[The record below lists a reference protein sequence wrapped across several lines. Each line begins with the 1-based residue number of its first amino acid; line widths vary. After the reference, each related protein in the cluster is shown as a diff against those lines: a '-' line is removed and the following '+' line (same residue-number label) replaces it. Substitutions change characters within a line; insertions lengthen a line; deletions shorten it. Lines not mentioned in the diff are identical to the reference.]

1 MNTNISRLSLSACLL
16 AATLAIAACASAP
29 EQKPAPAA
37 EATKPAL
44 PKDAALAANVKTALD
59 SDAELAKFNLAVTGK
74 GEDVTIEGATD
85 TGLQMAQAGI
95 IAEKVPGV
103 RYVMNNIQ
111 PRD

>member
-1 MNTNISRLSLSACLL
+1 MNTTKTRLGLTACLL
-16 AATLAIAACASAP
+16 TAILATACASAP
-29 EQKPAPAA
+29 EQKTAAPAPAA
-37 EATKPAL
+37 APAPL
-44 PKDAALAANVKTALD
+44 KDEALAKAVKTALD
-59 SDAELAKFNLAVTGK
+59 ADADIARFDLKVSGK

-85 TGLQMAQAGI
+85 TGVQMAQAGM